1 MSHFPLYHFGPK
13 EVGCRILDVAYKMS
27 DVESQISDVGRN
39 TAYISFR
46 IRDTTVPTKYVLQSV
61 SLVYILGRFNCFL
74 TDTD

>member
-1 MSHFPLYHFGPK
+1 MSDL
-13 EVGCRILDVAYKMS
+13 GCRILDVAYKMS
-27 DVESQISDVGRN
+27 DVESQISNVGRN

-46 IRDTTVPTKYVLQSV
+46 MRDTTVPTKYVLQSV